1 MDYLADDKLQEFKLN
16 REGNDEI
23 EPVSDLM
30 ISGAAYGDTAKAYRN
45 FKSEHREVKFAG
57 EAETNESFPNAEE
70 RTLNDRGGDDEGDDD
85 ESAEDNEAQEEN
97 DLGRF
102 GVVEDDLSVDDEE
115 FLDLADQFLAL
126 AMDTCSGSE

>member
-1 MDYLADDKLQEFKLN
+1 M
-16 REGNDEI
+16 
-23 EPVSDLM
+23 
-30 ISGAAYGDTAKAYRN
+30 
-45 FKSEHREVKFAG
+45 
-57 EAETNESFPNAEE
+57 
-70 RTLNDRGGDDEGDDD
+70 GGDDEGGDG
-85 ESAEDNEAQEEN
+85 ESVEDNEAQEEN